1 MRDGKN
7 SGKKKIYC
15 VAIGKYRKEAKL
27 VEFLE
32 ELARSNSGK
41 FLGFSDKICA
51 FPVKIQPHT
60 EAP

>member
-1 MRDGKN
+1 VRDGKN

-32 ELARSNSGK
+32 EIARLNSGK
-41 FLGFSDKICA
+41 FLGVSG
-51 FPVKIQPHT
+51 
-60 EAP
+60 